1 VPPGSYPGP
10 DALINAAYGDSYKVV
25 WTESVV
31 NGTTSW
37 TADITYTN
45 VTSATLV
52 LNCQD
57 FTAASDV
64 SEILSG
70 SSADNG
76 TFTASSTTCTANPT
90 LSQQV
95 QAGDSLTLYAIF
107 GNVPW
112 PGSDVAITWGS
123 AGTSASVD
131 PFSS

>member
-10 DALINAAYGDSYKVV
+10 DALINATYGGSYKVA

-45 VTSATLV
+45 VTSTTLM

-57 FTAASDV
+57 FTEASDV

-70 SSADNG
+70 SSGNDG
-76 TFTASSTTCTANPT
+76 TFAASSTTCTANPT
-90 LSQQV
+90 LAQQI
-95 QAGDSLTLYAIF
+95 QAGASLTLYAIF
-107 GNVPW
+107 GYVPW